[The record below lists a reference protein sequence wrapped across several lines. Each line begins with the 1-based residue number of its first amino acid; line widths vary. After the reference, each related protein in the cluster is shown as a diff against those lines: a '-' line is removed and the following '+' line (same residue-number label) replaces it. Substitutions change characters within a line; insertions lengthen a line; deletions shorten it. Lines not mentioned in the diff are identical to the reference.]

1 MLSVLLILPDFLI
14 ILLGYLLKQG
24 KLGQHFNEGFWKG
37 AENIVFYVLFPPLL
51 FTSVANSKLSL
62 ADAGYF
68 LAVAVGTMFLA
79 VLLSWLVRKIVPADD
94 VTHASVFHCGFR
106 FNSYV
111 GFAIIMRLAGEEGFA
126 FFAFLMAFWVPIS
139 SSIAVSALAGA
150 VARAENVQKKGGLWK
165 KTVKTIFTNP
175 LIIATVSGLLVN
187 VFAVRI
193 PEVLMHFLK
202 SLGNASLAMGLL
214 CIGAGLK
221 IENLRAHFPLIAA
234 STVERLVAV
243 PLVALG
249 TAWFFQLEPLG
260 AAALLVFAALPTAQ
274 SCYVM
279 TASMRGN
286 APIVAEVTTAHTLAA
301 MVTLPVWV
309 AVIQNVF
316 LAG

>member
-68 LAVAVGTMFLA
+68 LTIAVGTMMGA

-126 FFAFLMAFWVPIS
+126 F
-139 SSIAVSALAGA
+139 
-150 VARAENVQKKGGLWK
+150 
-165 KTVKTIFTNP
+165 
-175 LIIATVSGLLVN
+175 
-187 VFAVRI
+187 
-193 PEVLMHFLK
+193 
-202 SLGNASLAMGLL
+202 
-214 CIGAGLK
+214 
-221 IENLRAHFPLIAA
+221 
-234 STVERLVAV
+234 
-243 PLVALG
+243 
-249 TAWFFQLEPLG
+249 
-260 AAALLVFAALPTAQ
+260 
-274 SCYVM
+274 
-279 TASMRGN
+279 
-286 APIVAEVTTAHTLAA
+286 
-301 MVTLPVWV
+301 
-309 AVIQNVF
+309 
-316 LAG
+316 

>member
-111 GFAIIMRLAGEEGFA
+111 GFAI
-126 FFAFLMAFWVPIS
+126 LMAFWVPIS

-187 VFAVRI
+187 VFAVPI

>member
-14 ILLGYLLKQG
+14 ILLGNLLRRG
-24 KLGQHFNEGFWKG
+24 KVGEYFNDSFWKG

-68 LAVAVGTMFLA
+68 LLVAVGTMFGA
-79 VLLSWLVRKIVPADD
+79 VLLSWLVRKVVKADD

-126 FFAFLMAFWVPIS
+126 FFAFLLAFWVPIS
-139 SSIAVSALAGA
+139 STIAVSALASA
-150 VARAENVQKKGGLWK
+150 VARAENTTLKGGLWK

-175 LIIATVSGLLVN
+175 LIIATVSGLVVN
-187 VFAVRI
+187 VFAI
-193 PEVLMHFLK
+193 PVPEILMHFLK

-221 IENLRAHFPLIAA
+221 MNNLREHFPLIAA
-234 STVERLVAV
+234 STIERLVAV
-243 PLVALG
+243 PLLAFATSLLFG
-249 TAWFFQLEPLG
+249 LEPLG
-260 AAALLVFAALPTAQ
+260 AAALMVFAALPTAQ

-309 AVIQNVF
+309 AIIQNVF
-316 LAG
+316 LQ

>member
-111 GFAIIMRLAGEEGFA
+111 GFAIIMRLAGGEGFA

-187 VFAVRI
+187 VFAVPI

-249 TAWFFQLEPLG
+249 TACFFQLEPLG

>member
-14 ILLGYLLKQG
+14 ILLGYLLRRG
-24 KLGQHFNEGFWKG
+24 KIGVFFNDGFWKG

-68 LAVAVGTMFLA
+68 LLVAVGTMFGA

-126 FFAFLMAFWVPIS
+126 FFAFLLAFWVPIS
-139 SSIAVSALAGA
+139 SSIAVSSLASA
-150 VARAENVQKKGGLWK
+150 VARAENSTAAGGLLQ
-165 KTVKTIFTNP
+165 KTVKAIFSNP
-175 LIIATVSGLLVN
+175 LIIATVSGLFVN
-187 VFAVRI
+187 IFAISV
-193 PEVLMHFLK
+193 PEILQHFLK

-221 IENLRAHFPLIAA
+221 IENLREHFSLIAA
-234 STVERLVAV
+234 STIERLVAV
-243 PLVALG
+243 PLLALG
-249 TAWFFQLEPLG
+249 TSLFFGLEPMG

-301 MVTLPVWV
+301 MLTLPVWV
-309 AVIQNVF
+309 AVIQHFF
-316 LAG
+316 LS